1 MFYINVLRQ
10 KKAFLRLQV
19 HCPPR
24 EHLQIRHGD
33 ALYDYNILYKKYKF
47 LIVSLKVKYQS

>member
-1 MFYINVLRQ
+1 MFYINVLTQ

-33 ALYDYNILYKKYKF
+33 ALYDYNILYK
-47 LIVSLKVKYQS
+47 LE